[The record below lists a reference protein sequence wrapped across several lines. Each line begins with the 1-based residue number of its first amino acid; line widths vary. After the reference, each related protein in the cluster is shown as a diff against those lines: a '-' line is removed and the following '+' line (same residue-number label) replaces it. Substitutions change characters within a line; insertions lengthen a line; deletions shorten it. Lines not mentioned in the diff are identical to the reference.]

1 MTLFKYSWR
10 DIISGSSFFC
20 VVFDFFLNISFTAE
34 NENLYLLDI
43 LLWINKTILL
53 SSPTWLNTS
62 KLTLFL
68 PSSAFTL
75 SKPTTSLLPSTSLP
89 PPSSLSPS
97 SPTLLLP
104 LTIVSDLST
113 LPPSSVISPP
123 PISSSFPL
131 PISSPSS
138 LTWTSVSPALSPSS
152 SLYSFFYVLLSVL
165 VMLGFFRNDL
175 MKYGCFIL
183 LLNTVWFILMCF
195 WKYFLV

>member
-1 MTLFKYSWR
+1 M
-10 DIISGSSFFC
+10 
-20 VVFDFFLNISFTAE
+20 
-34 NENLYLLDI
+34 
-43 LLWINKTILL
+43 
-53 SSPTWLNTS
+53 
-62 KLTLFL
+62 